1 MFLKVGIKN
10 ISTFMTMSFEGKTE
24 LVDAIIDIKDKNQAS
39 KTVSLVGPEVSITA
53 NQLFPS
59 P

>member
-39 KTVSLVGPEVSITA
+39 KTVSLVVPEASITA